1 MQGKNDKQ
9 KEMIS
14 IFKMALWALRNIYRN
29 GQVVYE
35 LILMDLINLYSR
47 RFAFNQMDGRG
58 GCVGLLGA

>member
-47 RFAFNQMDGRG
+47 RFALNQVVEGG
-58 GCVGLLGA
+58 GCSGPFGT